1 MKKQEKE
8 KGNNLVGIAILY
20 LLCVDIEISKQ
31 LKWILQNDNDHRQVK
46 NLLNGLRSS
55 EKMKNLVECFQ
66 KYCNESVNELT
77 KNEIMDLTPSSE
89 FVLRYTDEDYYMQV
103 LKETFESVDELFP
116 ESAIKFLNEF
126 FSEVLFYTIQW

>member
-31 LKWILQNDNDHRQVK
+31 LKWILQNDNDHSQVK
-46 NLLNGLRSS
+46 NLLNELRSS
-55 EKMKNLVECFQ
+55 EKMKNLVE
-66 KYCNESVNELT
+66 YCNESVDELT

-89 FVLRYTDEDYYMQV
+89 FVLRYTDEDDYMQV
-103 LKETFESVDELFP
+103 LKETFESVDKLFP

>member
-1 MKKQEKE
+1 M
-8 KGNNLVGIAILY
+8 
-20 LLCVDIEISKQ
+20 
-31 LKWILQNDNDHRQVK
+31 
-46 NLLNGLRSS
+46 
-55 EKMKNLVECFQ
+55 ECFQ

-77 KNEIMDLTPSSE
+77 NNEIMDLTPSSE

>member
-1 MKKQEKE
+1 
-8 KGNNLVGIAILY
+8 
-20 LLCVDIEISKQ
+20 
-31 LKWILQNDNDHRQVK
+31 
-46 NLLNGLRSS
+46 LRSS
-55 EKMKNLVECFQ
+55 EKMKNLMECFQ

-89 FVLRYTDEDYYMQV
+89 FVLRYTDEDDYMQV